1 MIDSRSL
8 AGGDLTSGAVANR
21 AADGNGLPVDRAPD
35 STSRI
40 PIPADLHDPHPPR
53 SLRAALRSH
62 GPHWFVAVGLQLIRA
77 QLQLRGVE
85 RGRWVRVRGRVRVHN
100 EGRIVLRNGVR
111 FRAETAD
118 CELGT
123 WAGGLIEI
131 GEGTTINYGTSIAAA
146 GAVRIGRDCLI
157 GTYVNIMDSTFHN
170 LGDRAWALDPEP
182 VTIGDRVWLGNRCM
196 VMKGVTIGDGAV
208 VAGCSLVTRDVPPN
222 TMVVGVPARVVKQ
235 L

>member
-8 AGGDLTSGAVANR
+8 AGGDLAGR
-21 AADGNGLPVDRAPD
+21 MADGGGLPVGLPPGTADRM
-35 STSRI
+35 
-40 PIPADLHDPHPPR
+40 PIPADLHDPAPPR

-62 GPHWFVAVGLQLIRA
+62 GPRWFLVIGLQLIRA
-77 QLQLRGVE
+77 RVQLRGIR
-85 RGRWVRVRGRVRVHN
+85 RGKWVRVRGRVRVHN
-100 EGRIVLRNGVR
+100 EGHMVLHDSVR

-118 CELGT
+118 CELAT

-131 GEGTTINYGTSIAAA
+131 GAGTTINYGTSIAAA
-146 GAVRIGRDCLI
+146 GAIRIGRDCLV

-170 LGDRAWALDPEP
+170 LGDRGWALDPQP

>member
-1 MIDSRSL
+1 M
-8 AGGDLTSGAVANR
+8 V
-21 AADGNGLPVDRAPD
+21 
-35 STSRI
+35 
-40 PIPADLHDPHPPR
+40 LHD
-53 SLRAALRSH
+53 S
-62 GPHWFVAVGLQLIRA
+62 
-77 QLQLRGVE
+77 
-85 RGRWVRVRGRVRVHN
+85 
-100 EGRIVLRNGVR
+100 VR

-118 CELGT
+118 CELAT

-131 GEGTTINYGTSIAAA
+131 GAGTTINYGTSIAAA
-146 GAVRIGRDCLI
+146 GAIRIGRDCLV

-170 LGDRAWALDPEP
+170 LGDRGWALDPQP

-235 L
+235 LYLLTGAPDVADRGGPASRGATRVQPVTVILPTVAKTISRAWAKLKQGWGQAR

>member
-8 AGGDLTSGAVANR
+8 AGGDLAGRV
-21 AADGNGLPVDRAPD
+21 ADGGVLPADLPPD
-35 STSRI
+35 TAGRM
-40 PIPADLHDPHPPR
+40 PIPADLHDPAPPR
-53 SLRAALRSH
+53 SLRTALRSH
-62 GPHWFVAVGLQLIRA
+62 GPRWFVAIGLQLIRA
-77 QLQLRGVE
+77 RVQLRGTQ
-85 RGRWVRVRGRVRVHN
+85 RGKWVRVRGRVRIHN
-100 EGRIVLRNGVR
+100 EGRIVLHDNVR

-118 CELGT
+118 CELAT

-131 GEGTTINYGTSIAAA
+131 GAGTTINYGSSIAAA
-146 GAVRIGRDCLI
+146 GTIRIGRDCLV

-170 LGDRAWALDPEP
+170 LGDRAWALDPAP
-182 VTIGDRVWLGNRCM
+182 VLIGDRVWLGNRCM
-196 VMKGVTIGDGAV
+196 IMKGVKIGDGAV

>member
-1 MIDSRSL
+1 MRGWLCAFYSNYDIIDSRSL

-21 AADGNGLPVDRAPD
+21 AAAGNGLPVDRAPD

-146 GAVRIGRDCLI
+146 GAIRIGRDCLV

-182 VTIGDRVWLGNRCM
+182 
-196 VMKGVTIGDGAV
+196 VTIGDGAV